1 MYYKIYRNGFKKE
14 VDVSIKIFTCG
25 DIVIKSNKD
34 KILSDEIKKIISSA
48 DISIC
53 NFEGP
58 IESEGKPIPKVGPYI
73 KQHKETIKILKDQGF
88 DLLLL
93 ANNHI
98 IDYGKQGLQDTLDE
112 AEKNSLETI
121 GANIDFKKTYQ
132 PLIKIISEIKFGF
145 LNACEAQFGQLI
157 SDDNKLGGY
166 AWINHPIIDDMVVEL
181 KKEVDFIIFF
191 AHAGLEYYEIPLIE
205 WRNRYKR
212 LCDLGVDC
220 VIGSHPHIPQGYEKY
235 NGKYIFYSLG
245 NFYFPRSEKINED
258 EYGYSLILNFELG
271 KELKPEIYF
280 HVRKGYMIKRIA
292 ESESPIFF
300 KVLNQKLENKV
311 YQEIIKNVYRE
322 AYENICYQYYASVF
336 NAVTENDDLTSIA
349 KKIVK
354 QLFLRNKNKVSREL
368 LLLHLTRNETYQYI
382 TQRALE
388 FKLLKMDDR

>member
-1 MYYKIYRNGFKKE
+1 MTR
-14 VDVSIKIFTCG
+14 IFVCG
-25 DIVIKSNKD
+25 DIVNIVSHDVFCDPKMQDLIKG
-34 KILSDEIKKIISSA
+34 A
-48 DISIC
+48 DYSVC
-53 NFEGP
+53 NFEAPVETNGEPALKAGP
-58 IESEGKPIPKVGPYI
+58 NIQ
-73 KQHKETIKILKDQGF
+73 QHKETIKLLKEQGF

-98 IDYGKQGLQDTLDE
+98 YDYGTQGLQETLNE
-112 AEKNSLETI
+112 AEKNSIETI
-121 GANIDFKKTYQ
+121 GANIDFKKTYK
-132 PLIKIISEIKFGF
+132 PLIKTIGGVKFGF
-145 LNACEAQFGQLI
+145 INACEAQFGQLT
-157 SDDNKLGGY
+157 SDESKLGGY
-166 AWINHPIIDDMVVEL
+166 AWINHSIIDYTVINL
-181 KKEVDFIIFF
+181 KKEVAFIVFF
-191 AHAGLEYYEIPLIE
+191 AHAGLEHYDVPLIE

-220 VIGSHPHIPQGYEKY
+220 VIGSHPHVPQGYEKY

-245 NFYFPRSEKINED
+245 NFYFPESEKTD
-258 EYGYSLILNFELG
+258 VGEYGYSLILNFELG

-280 HVRKGYMIKRIA
+280 HVRKGYRIKRIA
-292 ESESPIFF
+292 ESESPISF

-354 QLFLRNKNKVSREL
+354 QLFLRKKNKVSREL
-368 LLLHLTRNETYQYI
+368 LLLHLTRNETYQYV